1 MMEKWKQLCGKI
13 GKDRFL
19 ILIIGGLLLL
29 VITYP
34 LPSSSKKESGGTG
47 NGGNTGITK
56 NVDASSGSSNA
67 LKTDTGTDYTEKM
80 EARLAGIL
88 SNINGAGKVQVF
100 LSFSDFGMS
109 VVEKDVSYTRNNEER
124 RGGDNENTS
133 VLNTENSEETIYTTD
148 ESGNEVPFVN
158 KITAPKV
165 SGVLVVAQGGGT
177 ENIQK
182 EMKEAIMALF
192 GIEEHKIKVV
202 KMKGEER

>member
-34 LPSSSKKESGGTG
+34 LPSSAKKEDVTGGGSGTTKSVAASEEGETGGGTD
-47 NGGNTGITK
+47 N
-56 NVDASSGSSNA
+56 
-67 LKTDTGTDYTEKM
+67 DYVSKM
-80 EARLAGIL
+80 ETRLAGIL
-88 SNINGAGKVQVF
+88 SSINGAGKVQVF
-100 LSFSDFGMS
+100 LSFSDFGMK

-124 RGGDNENTS
+124 SGGDIQNTT

-148 ESGNEVPFVN
+148 ESGKEVPFVN
-158 KITAPKV
+158 KTTAPKV
-165 SGVLVVAQGGGT
+165 SGVLVVAQGGGN
-177 ENIQK
+177 EKIQQ

>member
-1 MMEKWKQLCGKI
+1 MEKWKQLCGKI

-34 LPSSSKKESGGTG
+34 LPSSPGKESGGTG
-47 NGGNTGITK
+47 SGGNTGAAKTV
-56 NVDASSGSSNA
+56 NTQSGS
-67 LKTDTGTDYTEKM
+67 DTLMTGAETDYTRET
-80 EARLAGIL
+80 EARLAAVL
-88 SNINGAGKVQVF
+88 SNIYGAGKVQVF
-100 LSFSDFGMS
+100 LSYSDFGIS

-124 RGGDNENTS
+124 SGGDTQNTS

-148 ESGNEVPFVN
+148 EAGNEVPFVN

-165 SGVLVVAQGGGT
+165 AGVLVVAQGGGN
-177 ENIQK
+177 ENIQQ

>member
-34 LPSSSKKESGGTG
+34 LPSQTKKDAGQVQSAGRSGEAGTAG
-47 NGGNTGITK
+47 ALTENSTLETG
-56 NVDASSGSSNA
+56 
-67 LKTDTGTDYTEKM
+67 TGTDYTEKT

-88 SNINGAGKVQVF
+88 SNISGAGKVQVF

-124 RGGDNENTS
+124 KGGDTQDTS
-133 VLNTENSEETIYTTD
+133 VLNTENSEETIFTTD

-165 SGVLVVAQGGGT
+165 SGVLVVAQGGGN
-177 ENIQK
+177 EKVQQ

>member
-1 MMEKWKQLCGKI
+1 MEKWKQLCGKI

-34 LPSSSKKESGGTG
+34 LPSASGKDGGRTGNPGNSGGTKTESVLEES
-47 NGGNTGITK
+47 NTGKTG
-56 NVDASSGSSNA
+56 AGSN
-67 LKTDTGTDYTEKM
+67 YTEKT

-88 SNINGAGKVQVF
+88 SKINGAGKVEVF

-124 RGGDNENTS
+124 SGGDTGNTS
-133 VLNTENSEETIYTTD
+133 VLHMENTETTIFTTD
-148 ESGNEVPFVN
+148 EAGNDVPFVN
-158 KITAPKV
+158 KLTAPKV
-165 SGVLVVAQGGGT
+165 SGVLVVAQGGGN
-177 ENIQK
+177 ENVQK

>member
-19 ILIIGGLLLL
+19 ILIIGGLLIL

-34 LPSSSKKESGGTG
+34 LPSSSKKESGGAG
-47 NGGNTGITK
+47 NGGNTGVTK
-56 NVDASSGSSNA
+56 AVDVSSGTGS
-67 LKTDTGTDYTEKM
+67 LKTDTKNDYTEKM

-109 VVEKDVSYTRNNEER
+109 VVEKDVSYIRNNEER
-124 RGGDNENTS
+124 SGDDTQNTS
-133 VLNTENSEETIYTTD
+133 VLNTENSEETIYATD

-165 SGVLVVAQGGGT
+165 SGVLVVAQGGGNET
-177 ENIQK
+177 IQQ

>member
-34 LPSSSKKESGGTG
+34 LPSQTKKDAGQTLSAGGGREAGAAGALTENSTLKTGTG
-47 NGGNTGITK
+47 
-56 NVDASSGSSNA
+56 A
-67 LKTDTGTDYTEKM
+67 DYTEKT

-124 RGGDNENTS
+124 KGGDAQDTS
-133 VLNTENSEETIYTTD
+133 VLNTENSEETIFTTD

-165 SGVLVVAQGGGT
+165 SGVLVVAQGGGN
-177 ENIQK
+177 EKVQQ